1 MPSLD
6 ECVAD
11 RLALEMFDRQAATIA
26 TAISETSAVTPE
38 LARLQGI
45 ALAGI
50 FQILTSEAGRRA
62 ARARPMTRSPT
73 DSGQPSR
80 RSSTTSIA
88 GLRPAQAERPEWQD
102 PRERQAELAAR
113 RAQNLVSATSAHLRG
128 GPGVR
133 SGPEIGLP
141 QRRGLVAGAR
151 IADLLRSSH
160 QAGATASGVI
170 QQRLV
175 ARVERRTTA
184 ARAPLLVCHEH
195 LQRESDL
202 LILRKTAQLAGECFH
217 GLGALRPD
225 DPSGDEGASGG
236 RRDAG
241 TSDDY
246 FPSSVASCRG
256 QRDAA
261 SSDIPRDVPAQ
272 AEDNSHRLMPE
283 IGGRTEHARTAAVD
297 HGYTL
302 LLAVVGCHL

>member
-6 ECVAD
+6 ECVVD

-225 DPSGDEGASGG
+225 DPSGDEGASAGG
-236 RRDAG
+236 VTLARLTITFHQASPRAG
-241 TSDDY
+241 ASATPLVQTSLGT
-246 FPSSVASCRG
+246 FPLRLKTTRIALCPKSAVGPNMHG
-256 QRDAA
+256 QPPSITA
-261 SSDIPRDVPAQ
+261 IPCCWP
-272 AEDNSHRLMPE
+272 
-283 IGGRTEHARTAAVD
+283 
-297 HGYTL
+297 
-302 LLAVVGCHL
+302 